1 MDIELW
7 TSKAWLFIKLVETEV
22 NLYSNVVWNHIHSSN
37 YNSFQDPA
45 YTPISIINEM
55 KCYIKD
61 NYIKP
66 SIKSDWC
73 QVKTFLL
80 NFT

>member
-1 MDIELW
+1 MELC
-7 TSKAWLFIKLVETEV
+7 TCKAWSFIKLAGIEI
-22 NLYSNVVWNHIHSSN
+22 NLYSNVIWNHIHSSD
-37 YNSFQDPA
+37 YNSFQDLE

-55 KCYIKD
+55 KCYTKD

-73 QVKTFLL
+73 QVKAFLL